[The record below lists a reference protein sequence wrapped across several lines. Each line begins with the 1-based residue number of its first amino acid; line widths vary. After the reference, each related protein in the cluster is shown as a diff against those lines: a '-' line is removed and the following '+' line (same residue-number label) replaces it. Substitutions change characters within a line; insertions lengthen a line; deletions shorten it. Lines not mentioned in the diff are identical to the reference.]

1 MGFWGCDGS
10 QATSNTLTD
19 LISEAATHVT
29 YMKQGTSGRCQ
40 DRQVYMGYQKVFFFY
55 VGILNSSW

>member
-10 QATSNTLTD
+10 QATSNTLSD

-40 DRQVYMGYQKVFFFY
+40 DRQVYMGYQKVFFFT
-55 VGILNSSW
+55 